1 MTQSLLLFH
10 AGRQAT
16 KVRFLLCFSALCLG
30 AGIIGF
36 VWIAVFSADPEMS
49 GQEKWLFAFIVL
61 GVGAAFFA
69 GMMVYAR
76 LYVVRL
82 WADKDIRAVTIETA
96 KPIGARSRALAVT
109 DFETIAHD
117 PGEMRTYFHR
127 IKTPYLK
134 LRVRGQGLPY
144 VIDLQ
149 GTVEDEKAFGRLFRK
164 ISDA

>member
-1 MTQSLLLFH
+1 MAESLLLFH
-10 AGRQAT
+10 AGRQAG
-16 KVRFLLCFSALCLG
+16 KLRFLLSFSILCF
-30 AGIIGF
+30 GIAIVGF
-36 VWIAVFSADPEMS
+36 FWIVLFSADPDMG
-49 GQEKWLFAFIVL
+49 GQEKWLLAINVL

-76 LYVVRL
+76 LYVVWL
-82 WADKDIRAVTIETA
+82 WSDKDLRTVTIETA
-96 KPIGARSRALAVT
+96 KLIGARSRT
-109 DFETIAHD
+109 FDITGFETIAHV

-134 LRVRGQGLPY
+134 LRVRGQALPY

-149 GTVEDEKAFGRLFRK
+149 GMVEDEKTFERLLRK